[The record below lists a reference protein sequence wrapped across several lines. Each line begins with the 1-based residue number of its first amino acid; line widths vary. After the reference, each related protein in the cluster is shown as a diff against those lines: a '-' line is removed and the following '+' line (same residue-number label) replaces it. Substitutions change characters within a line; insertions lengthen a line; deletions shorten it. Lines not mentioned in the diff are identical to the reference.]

1 MKTEQIIEERE
12 DSVKMKMRFKRFLS
26 GFMAVATL
34 ASVII
39 QPVAVS
45 ASELEPE
52 EIPFEQQYAEL
63 KDVQDSLDPD
73 EIVKANDIEL
83 SYGQEFD
90 VEVDLS
96 GIEGVDESKIKI
108 LFHEAKNETGT
119 DFDTHTPDTYKAV
132 YAVKPVS
139 GHPAYRISRNITVKE
154 PETEMQSECS
164 SDSTVNVEDDTRD
177 TEQSEEDSESH
188 RETQNSESTT
198 DLESELTV
206 SEVLEQAEGNGIDLY
221 VMEAGETVTFM
232 AAAGNARSSQ
242 QVSVTRG
249 AEYRYADYGYGTYL
263 TYQYT
268 VKFGNI
274 SATAYCVQPSKPGPG
289 SGTYTINKVGDGKAL
304 AKVCYYGTKASGDDG
319 FFTEE
324 NGYGNLSTGARFI
337 LVHLAASYANGSGD
351 AFSGANSTAQNLAM
365 KLYNYC
371 ISQPEIPDVAMSF
384 SDADVKAY
392 VDGNSQRTKDIT
404 FNADALQTITMKLPA
419 GVQLHNLTTGKTSKA
434 GESVEISGGTKFYLS
449 APLTQ
454 VSDVAGSWSATMKGS
469 ITKDYSA
476 YKIST
481 GSGNQD
487 LAMVFGEGVDDEK
500 YVDFKVSWVQQASV
514 KVIKKDAKSDAKL
527 AGAVFG
533 LYSDAECTKLITKL
547 PATDENGEASV
558 QITKTQDTVYL
569 KEITAPSGYR
579 INATAYNVKLEV
591 SKTTTV
597 TVPDEEQMGQLTIY
611 KEGEVLVGADVTE
624 NGTTFKYEKRRQN
637 GAVYNVYAGAD
648 IKTAYGTKVYSKG
661 DLVKENLT
669 TDTNGA
675 TVLKNLYLGTYIV
688 KEKQAPTG
696 FYNGGAEKTVT
707 LSYAG
712 QNVDIVFSET
722 TFTNDRQK
730 VEVMVTKQDEDTENP
745 LDGGIFGLYAASDI
759 INVDGTVIVK
769 KGTLIQ
775 KATTGADGTAK
786 FTADLPLGFSY
797 DVKEVQA
804 PAGYVRNT
812 DDVYTFTFS
821 YTNDKEAKQTF
832 KHTFKNKHVTAKI
845 SLQKQDKETKKAVPQ
860 GDATLEKAVYGLYAR
875 EDIVHPD
882 GATGV
887 IYKAGEQVATLTTD
901 KNGQASVN
909 GLYLG
914 NYYVKEI
921 TPPTGYLADEEEHDL
936 VCNYEGDL
944 VAEVNRDCLSL
955 EQVMKQ
961 PFQIIKAANNG
972 KTDAD
977 LLKGAGFTA
986 YLASSLKVK
995 EDGSYDF
1002 DSAKPVVIGE
1012 NGATEIFTDE
1022 KGYACSIAIPYGTY
1036 IVCETTTPHNYTP
1049 VDDFTVRITE
1059 NNPNQPQ
1066 TWRVLLDDE
1075 FEAKLKIIKQDDETK
1090 KPVLQKNTEFKI
1102 YDLDHKKYVEQVTTY
1117 PTTVKHKSYF
1127 TDEQGYLILPQNL
1140 KIGHYRIEEVNAPYG
1155 YTLNENYYE
1164 VTVDSNTAYQMDGTS
1179 GDVIIEAVYENHPV
1193 KGELTIVKKGEVL
1206 DGFKD
1211 DFAYQTENLE
1221 GAEFE
1226 IYAAEDIYTAD
1237 FQKDDN
1243 GNRILE
1249 YAAGTLVKTVTTDK
1263 DGKAVLK
1270 NLPLGSYKIV
1280 EKTAP
1285 DGFALNSEAQ
1295 IITFSYKDQET
1306 PVIEQTAIFENDR
1319 QKVEISVVKQDA
1331 DTETAVAGAEFG
1343 LYAKNDMKAHGAV
1356 IVKADTLLGKA
1367 VSGEDGKA
1375 VFTQNLPFGEY
1386 YIKELAAPDGYVS
1399 SDEVLEVKAEYQGQD
1414 VKVVKL
1420 SSVFKNQ
1427 PTKVVVSKSDLTTG
1441 VELSGATLTVLDKDG
1456 NVVDTWKSVK
1466 GEQHLIERLTV
1477 GETYI
1482 LREEMAPYGYLKAE
1496 EITFTIEDTG
1506 EIQKVEMKD
1515 DVPTGTIIINKQGEF
1530 LDKVTVLDSVGGWI
1544 SHLFQYVT
1552 GSLKDVTFEVFALED
1567 VKSADGESEDYY
1579 KKDEL
1584 VATITTD
1591 DTGIAKVSGLPL
1603 GKYYVKEKATVDGF
1617 VLDDEAREIDLTYR
1631 DQDTAEVT
1639 YSADWQNNRQKAE
1652 VEVVKKE
1659 KDSDHVLEGA
1669 VFALCAKEDITGADG
1684 KVILK
1689 ADTVIEELATDK
1701 EGKLSFTADLP
1712 IGFAYYIKE
1721 TSPSSG
1727 FATTDEIQEFTF
1739 EYEGA
1744 EKEKVSYAFT
1754 FEDEPT
1760 VIEITKTSLTD
1771 GKELEGAKLQVTDES
1786 GKVVDSWT
1794 SGKEAHIIKELVVG
1808 QKYTLTETKPADG
1821 YVTAESITFTVEDTA
1836 KSQKIEMKDDVTKV
1850 EISKT
1855 DISGKELPGAKL
1867 TILDKDGKTVE
1878 SWTSEEKP
1886 HYIEMLP
1893 IGEYTLREESAPD
1906 GYLVAEDVKFTV
1918 EDTGEIQKVVMK
1930 DEVKPEE
1937 TPIPETPSTQVTD
1950 TPKTGDNTHMLIWI
1964 LLAIAGMAGSVSAV
1978 WIAKKRK

>member
-1 MKTEQIIEERE
+1 
-12 DSVKMKMRFKRFLS
+12 MKMRFKRFLS

-90 VEVDLS
+90 LEVDLS

-1270 NLPLGSYKIV
+1270 NLSLGSYKIV